1 MNAPIRIPT
10 YDDIE
15 AAADRIAGEAVVTP
29 LLEYPALN
37 ARFGRRVFL
46 KAEMF
51 QRTGSFKF
59 RGAYNRI
66 SIIPESERSKG
77 VVAFSSGNHAQGVAC
92 AAALFKIPAT
102 IVMPADAPRSK
113 IEGTKSYGAKI
124 IFYDRRKDDREA
136 VATKVL
142 AETGGTL
149 VKPFDDPDV
158 VAGQGTAGMEMA
170 QQAKALGVMLDSVF
184 VPCSGGGLAAGTAL
198 AFSVLSPKTKVIPV
212 EPHDYDGMG
221 RSLRAGERVSA
232 PGKAL
237 SIADS
242 LQAPMPG
249 MVPFDVVKPLLSDGF
264 TVGDKEISHAIS
276 LAFRLLKL
284 VVEPGGAAGLA
295 AAVEMASQTSDSA
308 IGILLSGGNADP
320 ETIMQCCAAVP
331 VP

>member
-1 MNAPIRIPT
+1 MKAPVRIPT
-10 YDDIE
+10 FTDIE
-15 AAADRIAGEAVVTP
+15 AAAGRIAEHAVVTP
-29 LLEYPALN
+29 LLEYPVLN
-37 ARFGRRVFL
+37 ARLGHRVLL
-46 KAEMF
+46 KPEMF

-66 SIIPESERSKG
+66 SIIPENERGKG
-77 VVAFSSGNHAQGVAC
+77 VIAFSSGNHAQGVAA

-124 IFYDRRKDDREA
+124 IFYDRRSDDREA
-136 VATKVL
+136 IAAEIL

-149 VKPFDDPDV
+149 VKPFDDPDI
-158 VAGQGTAGMEMA
+158 VAGQGTAGMEMTR
-170 QQAKALGVMLDSVF
+170 QAKALGVTLDRVF

-198 AFSVLSPKTKVIPV
+198 AFSVLSPKTKIIPV

-221 RSLRAGERVSA
+221 RSLRAGERVAA
-232 PGKAL
+232 PGKAS

-249 MVPFDVVKPLLSDGF
+249 IVPFGVAKSLLSD
-264 TVGDKEISHAIS
+264 TLAVGDMELSHAVS

-295 AAVEMASQTSDSA
+295 GVLKMASKPADSA

-320 ETIMQCCAAVP
+320 ETIAQCCAAAP
-331 VP
+331 IP